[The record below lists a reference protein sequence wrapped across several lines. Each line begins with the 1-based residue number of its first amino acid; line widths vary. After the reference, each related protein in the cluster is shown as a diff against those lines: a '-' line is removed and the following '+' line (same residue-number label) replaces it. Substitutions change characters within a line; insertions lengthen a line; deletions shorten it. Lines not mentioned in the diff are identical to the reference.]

1 MEFVQNFPFFC
12 IILSMFSAIISF
24 VMNGRIAKYIHVA
37 MVTAVLILSLATL
50 SFVAGTGESYT
61 FMMGHFPAPWGNEIR
76 IGELEALM
84 AVFFSL
90 IMMLSVFGGMAHI
103 DREVQDSKKNLF
115 YILLDLL
122 MASLLALIYTNDLFT
137 AYVFI
142 EINTIAACGLIMI
155 KKQGRTYVSAL
166 RYMIMSLVGSGP
178 VPDRPD
184 TYFTVLPDICLMSPA
199 KEVLEQIVAVA
210 QLSSAADGHYHSGN
224 GGPWN

>member
-1 MEFVQNFPFFC
+1 
-12 IILSMFSAIISF
+12 
-24 VMNGRIAKYIHVA
+24 
-37 MVTAVLILSLATL
+37 
-50 SFVAGTGESYT
+50 
-61 FMMGHFPAPWGNEIR
+61 MMGHFPAPWGNEIR

-155 KKQGRTYVSAL
+155 KKQEEP
-166 RYMIMSLVGSGP
+166 MC
-178 VPDRPD
+178 
-184 TYFTVLPDICLMSPA
+184 LPSDI
-199 KEVLEQIVAVA
+199 
-210 QLSSAADGHYHSGN
+210 
-224 GGPWN
+224 

>member
-1 MEFVQNFPFFC
+1 
-12 IILSMFSAIISF
+12 
-24 VMNGRIAKYIHVA
+24 
-37 MVTAVLILSLATL
+37 
-50 SFVAGTGESYT
+50 
-61 FMMGHFPAPWGNEIR
+61 
-76 IGELEALM
+76 M

-166 RYMIMSLVGSGP
+166 RYMIMSLVGSGLFLIGL
-178 VPDRPD
+178 
-184 TYFTVLPDICLMSPA
+184 TLLYSITGHLLMSPA
-199 KEVLEQIVAVA
+199 KVVLEQIIAEH
-210 QLSSAADGHYHSGN
+210 QLSSAVDGHYHSGN
-224 GGPWN
+224 SGPWN

>member
-1 MEFVQNFPFFC
+1 M
-12 IILSMFSAIISF
+12 
-24 VMNGRIAKYIHVA
+24 
-37 MVTAVLILSLATL
+37 
-50 SFVAGTGESYT
+50 
-61 FMMGHFPAPWGNEIR
+61 GNEIR

-155 KKQGRTYVSAL
+155 KNRAE
-166 RYMIMSLVGSGP
+166 
-178 VPDRPD
+178 
-184 TYFTVLPDICLMSPA
+184 LMYR
-199 KEVLEQIVAVA
+199 
-210 QLSSAADGHYHSGN
+210 H
-224 GGPWN
+224 

>member
-1 MEFVQNFPFFC
+1 
-12 IILSMFSAIISF
+12 
-24 VMNGRIAKYIHVA
+24 
-37 MVTAVLILSLATL
+37 
-50 SFVAGTGESYT
+50 
-61 FMMGHFPAPWGNEIR
+61 
-76 IGELEALM
+76 M

-166 RYMIMSLVGSGP
+166 RYDHESCGIRAF
-178 VPDRPD
+178 PDRPD
-184 TYFTVLPDICLMSPA
+184 ITLQYYRTSPDVSCQSSTGTDYCR
-199 KEVLEQIVAVA
+199 A
-210 QLSSAADGHYHSGN
+210 QLSSAVDGHYHSGN
-224 GGPWN
+224 SGTWN

>member
-1 MEFVQNFPFFC
+1 
-12 IILSMFSAIISF
+12 
-24 VMNGRIAKYIHVA
+24 
-37 MVTAVLILSLATL
+37 
-50 SFVAGTGESYT
+50 
-61 FMMGHFPAPWGNEIR
+61 MMGHFPAPWGNEIR

-90 IMMLSVFGGMAHI
+90 IMMLSIFGGMAHI

-155 KKQGRTYVSAL
+155 KNRAE
-166 RYMIMSLVGSGP
+166 
-178 VPDRPD
+178 
-184 TYFTVLPDICLMSPA
+184 LMYR
-199 KEVLEQIVAVA
+199 
-210 QLSSAADGHYHSGN
+210 H
-224 GGPWN
+224 

>member
-37 MVTAVLILSLATL
+37 MVTAVRILSLATL

-166 RYMIMSLVGSGP
+166 RYMIMSLVGSGLFLIGL
-178 VPDRPD
+178 
-184 TYFTVLPDICLMSPA
+184 TLL
-199 KEVLEQIVAVA
+199 
-210 QLSSAADGHYHSGN
+210 
-224 GGPWN
+224 